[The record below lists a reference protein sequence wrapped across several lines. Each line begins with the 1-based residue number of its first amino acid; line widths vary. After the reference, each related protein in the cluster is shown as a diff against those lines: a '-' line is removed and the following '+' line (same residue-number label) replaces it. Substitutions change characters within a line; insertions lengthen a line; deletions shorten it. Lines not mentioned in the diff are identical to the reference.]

1 LHIEHASGNGTH
13 HYLRDD
19 IGIRERKV
27 KRPDQ
32 EASFALE
39 SGRVLHLMP
48 EALGEPLGALRREL
62 REEIRVGVRRA
73 RLIGFVTD
81 TYGPGGV
88 VVLAA
93 VYRVTP
99 TSTHVRP
106 ADDVSEARWF
116 RRREIP
122 YRRIAFPAVRR
133 LIRRYLE
140 GSR

>member
-1 LHIEHASGNGTH
+1 MWVLPGGFH
-13 HYLRDD
+13 
-19 IGIRERKV
+19 
-27 KRPDQ
+27 
-32 EASFALE
+32 EAGE
-39 SGRVLHLMP
+39 
-48 EALGEPLGALRREL
+48 EPLGALSREL

-73 RLIGFVTD
+73 RLIAFVTD

-88 VVLAA
+88 VVLSA
-93 VYRVTP
+93 VYRVSP